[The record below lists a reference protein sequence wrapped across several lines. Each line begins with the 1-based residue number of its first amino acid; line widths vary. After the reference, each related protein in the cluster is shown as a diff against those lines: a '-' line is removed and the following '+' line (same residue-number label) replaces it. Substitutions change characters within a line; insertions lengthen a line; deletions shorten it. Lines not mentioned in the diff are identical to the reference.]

1 MAALFKN
8 PIKRNSSD
16 DPEEFRATL
25 VEHLEELR
33 TRIVRIIWMLLIGWV
48 AGWYIFQP
56 WASARIDDMIARS
69 VWPILDQKHIHH
81 EIVWHSATEAFM
93 FKLKFTFM
101 LGFIAIFPFALL
113 QVWGFVSPALKP
125 NERKPFKILAPVSVL
140 LFAIGAGFAWWVTPN
155 ALQWFTSYIEDFPG
169 TALFQEAGTLTFFV
183 LKMMLAFGL
192 AFQLPLIV
200 YALGAIGLLQAKTL
214 IKYWRQ
220 STVVIFIISAVL
232 TPSNDAFTML
242 MMALPMCVLFV
253 ISVYAVKF
261 TQRNKKKR
269 QDDLDKKS
277 EDDSEE

>member
-8 PIKRNSSD
+8 PRNSSG

-33 TRIVRIIWMLLIGWV
+33 TRIFRIVWMLVGGWV
-48 AGWYIFQP
+48 FAWYVLQNWVSAQIDHMV
-56 WASARIDDMIARS
+56 ASS
-69 VWPILDQKHIHH
+69 VEPTLLAKGIEYK
-81 EIVWHSATEAFM
+81 IVWDNATAPFM

-101 LGFIAIFPFALL
+101 LGFIVIFPLALL
-113 QVWGFVSPALKP
+113 QIWGFVAPALKP
-125 NERKPFKILAPVSVL
+125 NEKKPFKVLAPASIV

-155 ALQWFTSYIEDFPG
+155 ALKWFTSYVEEFKG
-169 TALFQEAGTLTFFV
+169 TALFQEAGVMTFFV
-183 LKMMLAFGL
+183 LKMLLAFGL

-200 YALGAIGLLQAKTL
+200 YALGAIGLLQSATL

-220 STVVIFIISAVL
+220 STLTIFIISAVL

-242 MMALPMCVLFV
+242 MMALPMCVLFI

-261 TQRNKKKR
+261 TQRKKKR
-269 QDDLDKKS
+269 DRDS
-277 EDDSEE
+277 EDRDEDSEE

>member
-8 PIKRNSSD
+8 PIQRNSSD

-33 TRIVRIIWMLLIGWV
+33 TRIMRIMGMLTVGWV
-48 AGWYIFQP
+48 AAWYWIQP
-56 WASARIDDMIARS
+56 WANATIDNMVARS
-69 VWPILDQKHIHH
+69 VWPRLDLKHIHH

-101 LGFIAIFPFALL
+101 LGFIVMFPFMLL

-125 NERKPFKILAPVSVL
+125 NEKRPFKILAPFSVI

-169 TALFQEAGTLTFFV
+169 TALFQEAGLMTFFV
-183 LKMMLAFGL
+183 IKMLLAFGL

-200 YALGAIGLLQAKTL
+200 YALGAIGLLQSATL

-220 STVVIFIISAVL
+220 STVIIFLVSAIL

-242 MMALPMCVLFV
+242 MMAL
-253 ISVYAVKF
+253 
-261 TQRNKKKR
+261 
-269 QDDLDKKS
+269 
-277 EDDSEE
+277 

>member
-8 PIKRNSSD
+8 PTPRNSSG

-33 TRIVRIIWMLLIGWV
+33 TRIVRIIWMLVIGWV
-48 AGWYIFQP
+48 GAWYWIQP
-56 WASARIDDMIARS
+56 WASKTIDEMVAQS
-69 VWPILDQKHIHH
+69 VWPRLDLKHIHH

-101 LGFIAIFPFALL
+101 LGFIVMFPFMLL
-113 QVWGFVSPALKP
+113 QIWGFVSPALKP
-125 NERKPFKILAPVSVL
+125 NEKRPFKILAPFSVL

-169 TALFQEAGTLTFFV
+169 TALFQEAGVLTFFV
-183 LKMMLAFGL
+183 LKMLLAFGL

-200 YALGAIGLLQAKTL
+200 YALGAIGFLQSKTL
-214 IKYWRQ
+214 LKYWRQ

-242 MMALPMCVLFV
+242 MMALPMCVLFI

-261 TQRNKKKR
+261 TQRKNKKR
-269 QDDLDKKS
+269 
-277 EDDSEE
+277 EDDED

>member
-8 PIKRNSSD
+8 PGPRNSSD

-33 TRIVRIIWMLLIGWV
+33 TRIIRIVWMLIFGWV
-48 AGWYIFQP
+48 AGWYLFQP
-56 WASARIDDMIARS
+56 WASKEIDGMIARS
-69 VWPILDQKHIHH
+69 VWPILDAKHIHH
-81 EIVWHSATEAFM
+81 EIVWHTATEAFM

-101 LGFIAIFPFALL
+101 LGFIAVFPLTLL

-125 NERKPFKILAPVSVL
+125 NEKRPFKVLVPCSVL
-140 LFAIGAGFAWWVTPN
+140 LFLLGAGFAWWVTPN

-183 LKMMLAFGL
+183 LKMLLAFGL
-192 AFQLPLIV
+192 AFQLPIIV
-200 YALGAIGLLQAKTL
+200 YALGAIGLLQSGTL
-214 IKYWRQ
+214 LKYWRQ

-242 MMALPMCVLFV
+242 MMALPMCVLFM
-253 ISVYAVKF
+253 ISVYLVRF
-261 TQRNKKKR
+261 TQRKKKR
-269 QDDLDKKS
+269 REEDEKR
-277 EDDSEE
+277 EDDAED